1 MILDQNEVLNVLRQM
16 NPWWQ
21 GQPPSGLFKWRRAA
35 YQEIENWLMHPP
47 SKRAVLVSGAR
58 QIGKTTLLL
67 QVVESLLAKG
77 VPPSNILY
85 ASFDHPMLKL
95 TGLEKLVK
103 LWQEA
108 ETLQE
113 GTEYLL
119 LDEIQYTK
127 DWQVWLKHQVD
138 FTGNRRI
145 AVTGSATPLNR
156 DNLESGVGR
165 WHTVELATLSF
176 YEYLKITH
184 HDKVGLPTVKTLQSL
199 FDWPENQ
206 FGTVS
211 ARAHALTAL
220 FHKYILQGGFPETAT
235 VSNLHTAQKLL
246 REDMVDKVLKRDMT
260 ALYGVRNILELEQVF
275 LYLCMTEGGILDIS
289 QLCQRLELKKPT
301 VSSFIDLLESTH
313 LIYKLKPHGYGKEVI
328 RGKSKMYLAHPS
340 ISHAVLMKGKAID
353 TDESLLGK
361 SVETAFFRHVFAR
374 YYARSIGF
382 SYWRS
387 KKPKEVEVDI
397 IAEVDGRAIPFEVK
411 YRSTHTTARDLQG
424 IIEFCKEKKVSRGYV
439 ITKELSDFGVLKID
453 DIEILKVPAPL
464 ACYWLGKSEM
474 TEA

>member
-1 MILDQNEVLNVLRQM
+1 MILDPNEVIAVLRQM

-21 GQPPSGLFKWRRAA
+21 GQPVSSNYQWRRAA
-35 YQEIENWLMHPP
+35 YQEIESWLIHPP
-47 SKRAVLVSGAR
+47 TRRAVLVSGAR

-67 QVVESLLAKG
+67 QVIESLLAQG
-77 VPPSNILY
+77 VTPSNIFY

-108 ETLQE
+108 ETIQE

-138 FTGNRRI
+138 FSPNRRI

-156 DNLESGVGR
+156 ENLESGVGR
-165 WHTVELATLSF
+165 WHAVQLATLSF
-176 YEYLKITH
+176 YEFLKISGK
-184 HDKVGLPTVKTLQSL
+184 DSLNLPTVKSLQAL

-206 FGTVS
+206 FGAIAS
-211 ARAHALTAL
+211 RAQPLTAL
-220 FHKYILQGGFPETAT
+220 FHRYLLQGGFPETAT
-235 VSNLHTAQKLL
+235 VANLGTAQKLL
-246 REDMVDKVLKRDMT
+246 REDIVDKVLKRDMT

-275 LYLCMTEGGILDIS
+275 LYLCMTEGGILDVT
-289 QLCQRLELKKPT
+289 QLSQRLELPKQT
-301 VSSFIDLLESTH
+301 VNNFIDLLESTH
-313 LIYKLKPHGYGKEVI
+313 LIYKLKPYGYGKEVI
-328 RGKSKMYLAHPS
+328 RGKSKVYLAHPS

-353 TDESLLGK
+353 TDESLLGN

-374 YYARSIGF
+374 YYQRSIGF
-382 SYWRS
+382 SYWRA
-387 KKPKEVEVDI
+387 KKPKELEVDI
-397 IAEVDGRAIPFEVK
+397 IAEVDGRTIPFEVK
-411 YRSTHTTARDLQG
+411 YRSNHTGRKDLKG
-424 IIEFCKEKKVSRGYV
+424 ICEFCKEKNVERGYV
-439 ITKELSDFGVLKID
+439 ITKEISDFGILAFDSVRLLKI
-453 DIEILKVPAPL
+453 PAPL

-474 TEA
+474 IE